1 MIVIQLLVTVRA
13 VSRQIHAFVPCKFA
27 PFQTIVFFVEHLQ
40 RLQSNVLFGRLP
52 LQISKGLPQR
62 QPPFIFSYVQG
73 RVVLFASAAEGNSS
87 AANQKRHHEKQAGG
101 VDVEIEVFHLTAAA
115 AQKQDN
121 EQNPCAVASAKASAA
136 VFAVSASAVVKHSVE
151 HILPPF
157 AEQSALY

>member
-1 MIVIQLLVTVRA
+1 M
-13 VSRQIHAFVPCKFA
+13 
-27 PFQTIVFFVEHLQ
+27 
-40 RLQSNVLFGRLP
+40 
-52 LQISKGLPQR
+52 QISKGLPQR

-73 RVVLFASAAEGNSS
+73 RVVLFASATEGNSS

-101 VDVEIEVFHLTAAA
+101 VDVEIEIFHLTAAA

>member
-1 MIVIQLLVTVRA
+1 MIVVQLLVTVRA
-13 VSRQIHAFVPCKFA
+13 VSRQIHAFATCNLHVSDCC
-27 PFQTIVFFVEHLQ
+27 FFVEHLQ

-73 RVVLFASAAEGNSS
+73 RVVLFASATEGNSS